1 MHLVTI
7 LYKTSNQDYSLI
19 IDLRYIC
26 DWCCAMLDQ
35 TYQPNLEYAAV
46 LVILPETVCWHTP
59 VHTDVEG
66 KITLAVTILVRK
78 WGCEWI
84 SGLTQKSGV
93 LDFSDCIFL
102 WQSLMFCDHC
112 KHEYTYQWCIQ
123 GTWTEK
129 SIVKLL
135 HVPMSWSSSHALIF
149 CKTLTGTQNACN
161 KSGFNNVGLF
171 SGRHSKL
178 TSSHHGDGQE
188 HEEHKNILRTAS
200 SGDLHFSKMAK
211 NPDSSI
217 QEWKPHWLLPKFE
230 HKNV

>member
-19 IDLRYIC
+19 IDLKYIC

-35 TYQPNLEYAAV
+35 TYQPNSEYAAI
-46 LVILPETVCWHTP
+46 LVILPETVCWRTP

-135 HVPMSWSSSHALIF
+135 HVPMSWSSSHPLIF
-149 CKTLTGTQNACN
+149 CKL
-161 KSGFNNVGLF
+161 S
-171 SGRHSKL
+171 
-178 TSSHHGDGQE
+178 QE
-188 HEEHKNILRTAS
+188 H
-200 SGDLHFSKMAK
+200 KMLVT
-211 NPDSSI
+211 SLVSI
-217 QEWKPHWLLPKFE
+217 M
-230 HKNV
+230 